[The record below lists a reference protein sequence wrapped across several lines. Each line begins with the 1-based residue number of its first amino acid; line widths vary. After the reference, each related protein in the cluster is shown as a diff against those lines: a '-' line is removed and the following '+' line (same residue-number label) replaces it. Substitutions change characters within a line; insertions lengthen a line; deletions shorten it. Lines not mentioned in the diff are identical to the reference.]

1 MPTYEYACRACGHEF
16 EEFQS
21 IKADPIAVCPKC
33 RKKKVER
40 KIGLGGA
47 VIFKGGGFYETD
59 YRSESYK
66 SGEEAAKKANEP
78 AKEAASAGSDK
89 RGDAQTNTKT
99 DARIDA
105 RTEARSEVSGGTGA
119 SHGDSSGSAET
130 KSSTTP
136 NTTSGTTSSTTS
148 SNTSNNTSSHT
159 SSHTSSTASNTSSDA
174 SAAAAERKRIEDRA
188 THHSRIGRGIGNVVK
203 RSSDAAGG
211 KSATPNKGSAPARA
225 AKPTKKSSRK

>member
-1 MPTYEYACRACGHEF
+1 MPTYEYVCRACGHEF

-66 SGEEAAKKANEP
+66 SGEDAEKKAREP
-78 AKEAASAGSDK
+78 AKEAASAGNDK
-89 RGDAQTNTKT
+89 RDDASPNTK
-99 DARIDA
+99 
-105 RTEARSEVSGGTGA
+105 SESKSGAKPGATSDGGTGE
-119 SHGDSSGSAET
+119 SRGDSSGSTET
-130 KSSTTP
+130 KSS
-136 NTTSGTTSSTTS
+136 
-148 SNTSNNTSSHT
+148 
-159 SSHTSSTASNTSSDA
+159 AASDA
-174 SAAAAERKRIEDRA
+174 SAAAAEKKRIEDRA

-203 RSSDAAGG
+203 KSSDAAGG
-211 KSATPNKGSAPARA
+211 KSATPAKGSAPARA
-225 AKPTKKSSRK
+225 AKPAKKSSRK

>member
-1 MPTYEYACRACGHEF
+1 MPTYEYVCRACGHEF

-66 SGEEAAKKANEP
+66 SGEDAEKKAREP
-78 AKEAASAGSDK
+78 AKEAASAGNDK
-89 RGDAQTNTKT
+89 RGDASPNPKS
-99 DARIDA
+99 DAKSGAKPGATSD
-105 RTEARSEVSGGTGA
+105 GGTGE
-119 SHGDSSGSAET
+119 SRGDSSGSTET
-130 KSSTTP
+130 KSS
-136 NTTSGTTSSTTS
+136 
-148 SNTSNNTSSHT
+148 
-159 SSHTSSTASNTSSDA
+159 AASDA
-174 SAAAAERKRIEDRA
+174 SAAAAEKKRIEDRA

-203 RSSDAAGG
+203 KSSDAAGG
-211 KSATPNKGSAPARA
+211 KSATPAKGSAPARS
-225 AKPTKKSSRK
+225 AKPAKKSSRK

>member
-1 MPTYEYACRACGHEF
+1 MPTYEYVCRACGHEF

-66 SGEEAAKKANEP
+66 SGEDAEKKAREP
-78 AKEAASAGSDK
+78 AKEAASAGNDK
-89 RGDAQTNTKT
+89 RDDASPNTK
-99 DARIDA
+99 
-105 RTEARSEVSGGTGA
+105 SESKSGAKPGATSDGGT
-119 SHGDSSGSAET
+119 SESRGDSSGATET
-130 KSSTTP
+130 KSS
-136 NTTSGTTSSTTS
+136 
-148 SNTSNNTSSHT
+148 
-159 SSHTSSTASNTSSDA
+159 AASDA
-174 SAAAAERKRIEDRA
+174 SAAAAEKKRIEDRA

-203 RSSDAAGG
+203 KSSDAAGG
-211 KSATPNKGSAPARA
+211 KSATPAKGSAPARS
-225 AKPTKKSSRK
+225 AKPAKKSSRK

>member
-1 MPTYEYACRACGHEF
+1 MPTYEYVCRACGHEF

-66 SGEEAAKKANEP
+66 SGEDAEKKAREP
-78 AKEAASAGSDK
+78 AKEAASAGNDK
-89 RGDAQTNTKT
+89 RDDASPNTKS
-99 DARIDA
+99 
-105 RTEARSEVSGGTGA
+105 EAKSGAKPGATSNGGTGE
-119 SHGDSSGSAET
+119 SRGDSSGSNET
-130 KSSTTP
+130 KSS
-136 NTTSGTTSSTTS
+136 
-148 SNTSNNTSSHT
+148 
-159 SSHTSSTASNTSSDA
+159 AASDA
-174 SAAAAERKRIEDRA
+174 SAAAAEKKRIEDRA

-203 RSSDAAGG
+203 KSSDAAGG
-211 KSATPNKGSAPARA
+211 KSATPAKGSAPARA
-225 AKPTKKSSRK
+225 AKPAKKSSRK

>member
-1 MPTYEYACRACGHEF
+1 MPTYEYVCRACGHEF

-66 SGEEAAKKANEP
+66 SGEDAEKKAREP
-78 AKEAASAGSDK
+78 AKEAASAGNDK
-89 RGDAQTNTKT
+89 RDDASPNTK
-99 DARIDA
+99 
-105 RTEARSEVSGGTGA
+105 SESKSGAKPGATSDGGT
-119 SHGDSSGSAET
+119 SESRGDSSGSTET
-130 KSSTTP
+130 KSS
-136 NTTSGTTSSTTS
+136 
-148 SNTSNNTSSHT
+148 
-159 SSHTSSTASNTSSDA
+159 AASDA
-174 SAAAAERKRIEDRA
+174 SAAAAEKKRIEDRA

-203 RSSDAAGG
+203 KSSDAAGG
-211 KSATPNKGSAPARA
+211 KSATPAKGSAPARA
-225 AKPTKKSSRK
+225 AKPAKKSSRK

>member
-1 MPTYEYACRACGHEF
+1 MPTYEYVCRACGHEF

-89 RGDAQTNTKT
+89 RGDAAPSAKSDAKDGTKPRATT
-99 DARIDA
+99 D
-105 RTEARSEVSGGTGA
+105 GGTGA
-119 SHGDSSGSAET
+119 SRGDSSGSAET
-130 KSSTTP
+130 KS
-136 NTTSGTTSSTTS
+136 NT
-148 SNTSNNTSSHT
+148 
-159 SSHTSSTASNTSSDA
+159 ASDA
-174 SAAAAERKRIEDRA
+174 SAAAAEKKRIEDRA

-203 RSSDAAGG
+203 KTSDTSRGKNPTAAKGNSS
-211 KSATPNKGSAPARA
+211 ARA

>member
-1 MPTYEYACRACGHEF
+1 MPTYEYVCRACGHEF

-66 SGEEAAKKANEP
+66 SGEDAEKKAREP
-78 AKEAASAGSDK
+78 AKEAASAGNDK
-89 RGDAQTNTKT
+89 RDDASPDTKS
-99 DARIDA
+99 
-105 RTEARSEVSGGTGA
+105 EAKSGAKPGATSDGGTGE
-119 SHGDSSGSAET
+119 SRGDSSGSTET
-130 KSSTTP
+130 KSS
-136 NTTSGTTSSTTS
+136 
-148 SNTSNNTSSHT
+148 
-159 SSHTSSTASNTSSDA
+159 AASDA
-174 SAAAAERKRIEDRA
+174 SAAAAEKKRIEDRA

-203 RSSDAAGG
+203 KSSDAAGG
-211 KSATPNKGSAPARA
+211 KSATPAKGSAPARA
-225 AKPTKKSSRK
+225 AKPAKKSSRK

>member
-1 MPTYEYACRACGHEF
+1 MPTYEYVCRACGHEF

-66 SGEEAAKKANEP
+66 SGEDAEKKAREP
-78 AKEAASAGSDK
+78 AKEAASAGNDK
-89 RGDAQTNTKT
+89 RGDASPNTKS
-99 DARIDA
+99 
-105 RTEARSEVSGGTGA
+105 EAKSGAKPGATSNGGTGE
-119 SHGDSSGSAET
+119 SRGDSSGSNET
-130 KSSTTP
+130 KSS
-136 NTTSGTTSSTTS
+136 
-148 SNTSNNTSSHT
+148 
-159 SSHTSSTASNTSSDA
+159 AASDA
-174 SAAAAERKRIEDRA
+174 SAAAAEKKRIEDRA

-203 RSSDAAGG
+203 KSSDAAGG
-211 KSATPNKGSAPARA
+211 KSATPAKGSAPARA
-225 AKPTKKSSRK
+225 AKPAKKSSRK

>member
-1 MPTYEYACRACGHEF
+1 MPTYEYVCRACGHEF

-66 SGEEAAKKANEP
+66 SGEDAEKKAREP
-78 AKEAASAGSDK
+78 AKEAASAGNDK
-89 RGDAQTNTKT
+89 RGDASPDTKS
-99 DARIDA
+99 
-105 RTEARSEVSGGTGA
+105 EAKSGAKPGATSDGGTGE
-119 SHGDSSGSAET
+119 SRGDSSGSNET
-130 KSSTTP
+130 KSS
-136 NTTSGTTSSTTS
+136 
-148 SNTSNNTSSHT
+148 
-159 SSHTSSTASNTSSDA
+159 AASDA
-174 SAAAAERKRIEDRA
+174 SAAAAEKKRIEDRA

-203 RSSDAAGG
+203 KSSDAAGG
-211 KSATPNKGSAPARA
+211 KSATPAKGSAPARA
-225 AKPTKKSSRK
+225 AKPAKKSSRK

>member
-1 MPTYEYACRACGHEF
+1 MPTYEYVCRACGHEF

-89 RGDAQTNTKT
+89 RGDAAPSAKSDAKDGTKPRATT
-99 DARIDA
+99 D
-105 RTEARSEVSGGTGA
+105 GGTGA
-119 SHGDSSGSAET
+119 SRGDSSGSAET
-130 KSSTTP
+130 KS
-136 NTTSGTTSSTTS
+136 NT
-148 SNTSNNTSSHT
+148 
-159 SSHTSSTASNTSSDA
+159 ASDA
-174 SAAAAERKRIEDRA
+174 SAAAAEKKRIEDRA

-203 RSSDAAGG
+203 KSSDAAGG
-211 KSATPNKGSAPARA
+211 KSATPAKGSAPARA

>member
-1 MPTYEYACRACGHEF
+1 MPTYEYVCRACGYEF

-89 RGDAQTNTKT
+89 RGDAAPSAKS
-99 DARIDA
+99 DAKNGAKPGATSD
-105 RTEARSEVSGGTGA
+105 GGTGE
-119 SHGDSSGSAET
+119 SRGDSSGSTET
-130 KSSTTP
+130 KSS
-136 NTTSGTTSSTTS
+136 
-148 SNTSNNTSSHT
+148 
-159 SSHTSSTASNTSSDA
+159 AASDA
-174 SAAAAERKRIEDRA
+174 SAAAAEKKRIEDRA

-203 RSSDAAGG
+203 KSSDAAGG
-211 KSATPNKGSAPARA
+211 KSATPAKGSAPARA
-225 AKPTKKSSRK
+225 AKPAKKSSRK

>member
-1 MPTYEYACRACGHEF
+1 MPTYEYVCRACGHEF

-66 SGEEAAKKANEP
+66 SGEDAEKKAREP
-78 AKEAASAGSDK
+78 AKEAAIAGNDK
-89 RGDAQTNTKT
+89 RGDASPDTKS
-99 DARIDA
+99 
-105 RTEARSEVSGGTGA
+105 EAKSGAKPGATSDGGTGE
-119 SHGDSSGSAET
+119 SRGDSSGSTET
-130 KSSTTP
+130 KSS
-136 NTTSGTTSSTTS
+136 
-148 SNTSNNTSSHT
+148 
-159 SSHTSSTASNTSSDA
+159 AASDA
-174 SAAAAERKRIEDRA
+174 SAAAAEKKRIEDRA

-203 RSSDAAGG
+203 KSSDAAGG
-211 KSATPNKGSAPARA
+211 KSATPAKGSAPARS
-225 AKPTKKSSRK
+225 AKPAKKSSRK

>member
-1 MPTYEYACRACGHEF
+1 MPTYEYVCRACGHEF

-89 RGDAQTNTKT
+89 RGDAAPSAKSDAKDGTKPRATT
-99 DARIDA
+99 D
-105 RTEARSEVSGGTGA
+105 GGTGA
-119 SHGDSSGSAET
+119 SRGDSSGSAEA
-130 KSSTTP
+130 K
-136 NTTSGTTSSTTS
+136 
-148 SNTSNNTSSHT
+148 SNT
-159 SSHTSSTASNTSSDA
+159 ASDA
-174 SAAAAERKRIEDRA
+174 SAAAAEKKRIEDRA

-203 RSSDAAGG
+203 KSSDAAGG
-211 KSATPNKGSAPARA
+211 KSATPAKGSAPARA